1 MASLSRLRYIHGD
14 QVKAGDV
21 NLSRLPLSIGSEQEP
36 IGELDGLL
44 IDLDARRVRYL
55 VVEAAHTGQKHL
67 LPLDATSLDTDSRVL
82 ERVSTE
88 DLASAQP
95 FDPAT
100 VDHYD
105 DDAFMALLFRPNAA

>member
-1 MASLSRLRYIHGD
+1 VASLRGLRYVQGD
-14 QVKAGDV
+14 QVNAGGV
-21 NLSRLPLSIGSEQEP
+21 NLRGMPLAMEHEREP

-67 LPLDATSLDTDSRVL
+67 LPIDATTLDADGHVL
-82 ERVSTE
+82 GRVSAD

-95 FDPAT
+95 FDPSS
-100 VDHYD
+100 VGHYD
-105 DDAFMALLFRPNAA
+105 DDAFMKLLFRPHAA